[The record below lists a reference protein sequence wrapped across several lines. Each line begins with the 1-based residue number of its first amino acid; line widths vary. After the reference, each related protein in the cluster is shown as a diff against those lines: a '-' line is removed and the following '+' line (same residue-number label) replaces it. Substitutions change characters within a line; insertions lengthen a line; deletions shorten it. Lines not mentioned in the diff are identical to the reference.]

1 MSAVT
6 GPMMIGPR
14 GVVSE
19 LVIDLV
25 GSMIRVGAE
34 DPETTR
40 PEDEMMDAPAVDERA
55 RTGIEEAAVDV
66 AADDDGRTGFRV
78 AAAAGGGRGANQRDA
93 AGMTKEPP
101 DEVGQTKPD
110 GAPVSLAQEWMPP
123 RVCTPVM
130 PAPTPDKAEA
140 M

>member
-19 LVIDLV
+19 LVMDLV
-25 GSMIRVGAE
+25 GSMTTTGAE

-40 PEDEMMDAPAVDERA
+40 PEDEMMDDPAVDDVPGPALRKPPSMLPPMMMAEPASGLPPRLE
-55 RTGIEEAAVDV
+55 GVAVPISEMLP
-66 AADDDGRTGFRV
+66 AL
-78 AAAAGGGRGANQRDA
+78 
-93 AGMTKEPP
+93 TKEPP

-130 PAPTPDKAEA
+130 PAPTPDKAEE